1 MTLIAAFYINN
12 HPVLIGDVLISCPDP
27 SQLINIPTHENLKI
41 SPPEDLSLGVPE
53 LRQKVNI
60 ISSNLM
66 VAWCGDRCAAHT
78 LLKDL
83 KARSDAEN
91 FTRNSLKTFFESDE
105 IRDWMGK
112 AEVCFIGYIIDDD
125 GIKEFKH
132 SFNQAKINE
141 IKIPTYGNTFIAGS
155 GSNDLIDLLEKG
167 VQPRQPS
174 IPKKTS
180 EYDDAVLASATIC
193 GTLLVTDFQNI
204 KSGYGGSFEIATLN
218 KQGMFHKVDI
228 TYFLWGVSNCE
239 SSKPKLELV
248 NKAYK
253 LIYIKDVLVVFTL
266 SMRQTPRPLI
276 RDSVPLNYYTEFPID
291 ECQFYTIAPCYYTY
305 SPEKEIWSVVSG
317 VPIDITSSLNC
328 NHLLPIEYNQSGES
342 SLVPGKNTIC
352 KPHLRENSSYIVEW
366 PNNRPSTLIIKNE
379 DLDDLRNSYK
389 RK

>member
-41 SPPEDLSLGVPE
+41 SPPEDLWRGVSG

-66 VAWCGDRCAAHT
+66 VAWCGDWCAAHT
-78 LLKDL
+78 LLKEL

-91 FTRNSLKTFFESDE
+91 FTRNSLNFFFESDE

-112 AEVCFIGYIIDDD
+112 AEVCFIGYIMDDD

-132 SFNQAKINE
+132 SFNGAKINE

-155 GSNDLIDLLEKG
+155 GSNDLIHRLETT
-167 VQPRQPS
+167 VPRQPS

-180 EYDDAVLASATIC
+180 EYDDAVLASISIC
-193 GTLLVTDFQNI
+193 GALLVTDFKNI
-204 KSGYGGSFEIATLN
+204 LSSYGGSFEIATLN
-218 KQGMFHKVDI
+218 KQGMFEKVNDI
-228 TYFLWGVSNCE
+228 TYFQWWVSNCE
-239 SSKPKLELV
+239 SINPKLELV
-248 NKAYK
+248 RKAYK

-266 SMRQTPRPLI
+266 SMGQTFRSLI
-276 RDSVPLNYYTEFPID
+276 RDSVNYTEFPID
-291 ECQFYTIAPCYYTY
+291 ECQFYTIAPCYYPY

-328 NHLLPIEYNQSGES
+328 NHLLPIEYNNLSGEIS
-342 SLVPGKNTIC
+342 FVPGKKTIC
-352 KPHLRENSSYIVEW
+352 KPQLFPDKNNYIVEW
-366 PNNRPSTLIIKNE
+366 PNNRLSTLIIKNE
-379 DLDDLRNSYK
+379 DLHDLKNSYK

>member
-41 SPPEDLSLGVPE
+41 SPPEDLWRGVPE
-53 LRQKVNI
+53 VRQKVNI

-78 LLKDL
+78 LLKEL

-91 FTRNSLKTFFESDE
+91 FTRNSLETFFKSDE

-112 AEVCFIGYIIDDD
+112 AEVCFIGYIMDDD

-132 SFNQAKINE
+132 SFNRAKINE

-155 GSNDLIDLLEKG
+155 GSNDLIDLLETT
-167 VQPRQPS
+167 VPRQPS

-180 EYDDAVLASATIC
+180 EYDDAVIASLSIC
-193 GTLLVTDFQNI
+193 GALLVTDFKNI
-204 KSGYGGSFEIATLN
+204 LSSYGGSFEIATLN
-218 KQGMFHKVDI
+218 KQGMFEKVDI
-228 TYFLWGVSNCE
+228 TYFLWCVSNCE
-239 SSKPKLELV
+239 SSNPKLELV
-248 NKAYK
+248 KKAYK
-253 LIYIKDVLVVFTL
+253 LIYIKDVLVVYTL
-266 SMRQTPRPLI
+266 SMGQTFRPLI
-276 RDSVPLNYYTEFPID
+276 LDSVYYTEFPID
-291 ECQFYTIAPCYYTY
+291 ECQIYTIAPCYYTY
-305 SPEKEIWSVVSG
+305 SPEKEIWSVLSG
-317 VPIDITSSLNC
+317 VSIDITSSLNC
-328 NHLLPIEYNQSGES
+328 NHLLPIEYNPSGES
-342 SLVPGKNTIC
+342 SLVPGKDIICNT
-352 KPHLRENSSYIVEW
+352 HLRENSSYIVKS
-366 PNNRPSTLIIKNE
+366 PNNRPSILIIKNE

>member
-1 MTLIAAFYINN
+1 MTVIAAFYINN

-41 SPPEDLSLGVPE
+41 SPPEDLWRGVPE

-78 LLKDL
+78 LLKGL
-83 KARSDAEN
+83 KARSDAAT
-91 FTRNSLKTFFESDE
+91 FTRNSLNFFFESDE
-105 IRDWMGK
+105 IIYWIGK
-112 AEVCFIGYIIDDD
+112 AEVCFLGYIIDDD
-125 GIKEFKH
+125 GIKEFKY
-132 SFNQAKINE
+132 SFNGAQIHQ
-141 IKIPTYGNTFIAGS
+141 IKVPTYGNTFIAGS
-155 GSNDLIDLLEKG
+155 GSNDLIHRLETT
-167 VQPRQPS
+167 VPRQPS

-180 EYDDAVLASATIC
+180 EYDDAIIASLSIC
-193 GTLLVTDFQNI
+193 GALLLTDFQNI
-204 KSGYGGSFEIATLN
+204 LSSYGGSFEIATLN
-218 KQGMFHKVDI
+218 KQGMFEKVDI
-228 TYFLWGVSNCE
+228 TYFQWWVSNCD
-239 SSKPKLELV
+239 SSNPKLELV
-248 NKAYK
+248 EKAYK

-276 RDSVPLNYYTEFPID
+276 LDSVHYTEFPID
-291 ECQFYTIAPCYYTY
+291 ECQAYTIAPCYYPY

-328 NHLLPIEYNQSGES
+328 NHLLPIEYNQSGEFF
-342 SLVPGKNTIC
+342 LVPGKDTIC
-352 KPHLRENSSYIVEW
+352 KPHLRENSSYIIEW
-366 PNNRPSTLIIKNE
+366 PNNDTSILIIKNE

>member
-12 HPVLIGDVLISCPDP
+12 HPVLIGDVLISGPDP

-41 SPPEDLSLGVPE
+41 SPPEDLYRGVSE

-60 ISSNLM
+60 IRSNLM

-78 LLKDL
+78 LLKEL
-83 KARSDAEN
+83 KSRSDAEK

-112 AEVCFIGYIIDDD
+112 AEVCFIGYIMDDD

-132 SFNQAKINE
+132 SFNRAKINE

-155 GSNDLIDLLEKG
+155 GSNDLIDLLETT
-167 VQPRQPS
+167 VPRQPS

-180 EYDDAVLASATIC
+180 EYDDAVIASLSIC
-193 GTLLVTDFQNI
+193 GALLVTDFKNI
-204 KSGYGGSFEIATLN
+204 LSSYGGSFEIATLN
-218 KQGMFHKVDI
+218 KQGMFEKVDI
-228 TYFLWGVSNCE
+228 TYFLWCVSNCE
-239 SSKPKLELV
+239 SSNPKLELV
-248 NKAYK
+248 KKAYK
-253 LIYIKDVLVVFTL
+253 LIYIKDVLVVYTL
-266 SMRQTPRPLI
+266 SMGQTFRPLI
-276 RDSVPLNYYTEFPID
+276 LDSVYYTEFPID
-291 ECQFYTIAPCYYTY
+291 ECQIYTIAPCYYTY
-305 SPEKEIWSVVSG
+305 SPEKEIWSVLSG
-317 VPIDITSSLNC
+317 VSIDITSRLNC
-328 NHLLPIEYNQSGES
+328 NHLLPIEYNNLSGDIS
-342 SLVPGKNTIC
+342 FVPGKNTIC
-352 KPHLRENSSYIVEW
+352 KPHLRENSSYIVKS

>member
-12 HPVLIGDVLISCPDP
+12 HPVLIGDVLISSPDP

-41 SPPEDLSLGVPE
+41 SPPEDLCRGVSE

-78 LLKDL
+78 LLKEL

-91 FTRNSLKTFFESDE
+91 FTINSLKNFFESDE

-112 AEVCFIGYIIDDD
+112 AEVCFIGYIMDDD

-132 SFNQAKINE
+132 SFNGAKINE
-141 IKIPTYGNTFIAGS
+141 IKIPTYGNTFIASS
-155 GSNDLIDLLEKG
+155 GSNDLIYLLETT
-167 VQPRQPS
+167 VPRQPS

-180 EYDDAVLASATIC
+180 EYDDAVIASQSIC
-193 GTLLVTDFQNI
+193 GALLATAPKNI
-204 KSGYGGSFEIATLN
+204 LSGYGGSFEIATLN
-218 KQGMFHKVDI
+218 EQGMFEKVDDI
-228 TYFLWGVSNCE
+228 TYFHWFVSNCE
-239 SSKPKLELV
+239 SSNPTLNLV
-248 NKAYK
+248 GKAYK
-253 LIYIKDVLVVFTL
+253 LIYIKDVLVVYTL

-276 RDSVPLNYYTEFPID
+276 RDSVPLNYYEFPID
-291 ECQFYTIAPCYYTY
+291 ESQYYKITPCYKYFT
-305 SPEKEIWSVVSG
+305 PKEIKSVG
-317 VPIDITSSLNC
+317 AEDAIEITSRFNC
-328 NHLLPIEYNQSGES
+328 NYLFPIEYNPSGEIS
-342 SLVPGKNTIC
+342 FVPGKNTIC
-352 KPHLRENSSYIVEW
+352 KPHLRENSSYIVDC